1 MQTTEHFENHLP
13 YILSTPDHIDPKKN
27 YDLII
32 LLHGYGASMH
42 DLAGLAPAINS
53 EDYIYLFINAPI
65 ELNIGYGQTGYAWV
79 PVGDSS
85 EIEKTSEMINSTI
98 KDYLDKC
105 ELQISKRYIGGFS
118 QGGMMTIHVGLS
130 SKINFS
136 GAIVLSSRMYPEH
149 EIKFSVNNP
158 DNTKIFMVHGI
169 QDSVLPVEDGRNTKN
184 HLIQL
189 GFDLEYHEY
198 NMAHEITLEVIEDLK
213 NWLIHCCKSS

>member
-1 MQTTEHFENHLP
+1 
-13 YILSTPDHIDPKKN
+13 
-27 YDLII
+27 
-32 LLHGYGASMH
+32 
-42 DLAGLAPAINS
+42 
-53 EDYIYLFINAPI
+53 
-65 ELNIGYGQTGYAWV
+65 
-79 PVGDSS
+79 
-85 EIEKTSEMINSTI
+85 
-98 KDYLDKC
+98 
-105 ELQISKRYIGGFS
+105 
-118 QGGMMTIHVGLS
+118 MTIHVGLS

-149 EIKFSVNNP
+149 EIKFTVNHP